1 MIKQTG
7 ESSLDH
13 NHVEEKLETRAVTD
27 ITIFKKIIFTIFML
41 PVKIFTFR
49 DNAIKF
55 YKISVSYK
63 MIFLQNQVPKKMTLT
78 SVKRTMKC

>member
-41 PVKIFTFR
+41 PVNIFTFR
-49 DNAIKF
+49 DNAI
-55 YKISVSYK
+55 
-63 MIFLQNQVPKKMTLT
+63 
-78 SVKRTMKC
+78 